1 MLQKLTQDDIIL
13 LGHKQSARHVWQA
26 CYDLGLNLYGSKAH
40 TLTCSI
46 VMGEIGAETFQ
57 GPEIV
62 ACDAQG
68 DVLPFDPTT
77 SWWKRQ
83 NCSSIVTPEQWLH
96 AHLDVLIG
104 ASLPEPVKSALRTEV
119 EEKLAIEF
127 LHIWEWEPVLPRVM
141 TVDLTLPP
149 TLAFRDVCNSAGER
163 LDDMSIIQ
171 AGHEWETVR
180 AWSHVRDYARLLYG
194 SRATTLEITSMWAY
208 NDMSFNAHPYF
219 YVLDVDQRQVAY
231 DLTLPWWQRFTITP
245 EDIVAYSR
253 RHTPVALEK
262 RSPIDEDRLNWE
274 DSDEVISESIQQ
286 SLYILRRDLLAF
298 TFGEVREYQT
308 HEVRIYDLITPPAIT
323 YLTIEGQSETANE

>member
-149 TLAFRDVCNSAGER
+149 TLAFRDVCDSAGER

-171 AGHEWETVR
+171 AGHMCV
-180 AWSHVRDYARLLYG
+180 
-194 SRATTLEITSMWAY
+194 TTLG
-208 NDMSFNAHPYF
+208 SFM
-219 YVLDVDQRQVAY
+219 VRGRRR
-231 DLTLPWWQRFTITP
+231 WK
-245 EDIVAYSR
+245 SR
-253 RHTPVALEK
+253 RCGPITTCLLMRTHTFTCWTLT
-262 RSPIDEDRLNWE
+262 
-274 DSDEVISESIQQ
+274 SDK
-286 SLYILRRDLLAF
+286 
-298 TFGEVREYQT
+298 
-308 HEVRIYDLITPPAIT
+308 
-323 YLTIEGQSETANE
+323 